1 MVLVFELRECPGFLV
16 NRRGN
21 CTGTDPAPTQAETLS

>member
-16 NRRGN
+16 NRRE
-21 CTGTDPAPTQAETLS
+21 TAPGTDPAPTQAETLS